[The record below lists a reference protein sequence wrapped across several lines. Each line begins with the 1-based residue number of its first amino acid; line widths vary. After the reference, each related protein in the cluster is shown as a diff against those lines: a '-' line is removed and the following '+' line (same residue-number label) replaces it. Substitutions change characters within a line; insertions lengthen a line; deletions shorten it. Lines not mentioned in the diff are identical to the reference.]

1 MALPCA
7 SLRDL
12 RALPQAQAEEADRP
26 VRSLA
31 TPLLSTSAR
40 ISPWTSSSSRWLI
53 KPHQKG
59 ESRHHAR
66 LVAATPQPTVVS
78 SSRCVLTWDVETFS
92 TASIKNLGAFKYAR
106 DPSTDVWLF
115 AYGADGS
122 KLWFRG
128 DPVPQE
134 FIEAAADPNWLV
146 VAHNAAFEF
155 EVLHRVLRPKYGFPD
170 IPIERFRC
178 TMAMARALGLPAKLG
193 LLGIAL
199 ELTNR
204 KDAAGERLMR
214 AMAAPRKPR
223 KGEPPGIYYRYTSAN
238 IDKLGGYC
246 VNDKEATQEVF
257 DRLSDLSD
265 FEQRLWVLDH
275 KINSRGFCVDR
286 EFAQAALRIAQAT
299 GPEINAELI
308 EITGGAV
315 DSINKVAA
323 LVKWLDS
330 QGCHTRTLKREAV
343 EELLEGDL
351 SAPVRRVLELRLG
364 GAQAASK
371 KIVSLLARAGDDG
384 RVRGAFTFSRRC
396 DRPMVG
402 RRFSAAKSEAA
413 DREKPRSRA
422 RSNRNRRPRAR
433 PIFVRE
439 AARDHWRLHPIDDH
453 RRAWTYADRRRLQL
467 DRIARVLAW
476 IAGEEWK
483 LDAYRRFDAT
493 KDPRDEPYCVTAC
506 KIYRVPQG
514 TFDRESPERGT
525 GKTCELAFG
534 YQGGLRAFRNFSD
547 EFEDFE
553 VDEFKAAW
561 RLAHPAVVRFWY
573 GVDDAAIHAVRSRK
587 TVRFGLLLF
596 KVVGGFLQIKLPSGR
611 KLSYPQPRLIDRRS
625 RPRARR
631 VQGQRERSVHRLPRR
646 PRRVRRAL
654 DRKYRLRNRA
664 GFAGRSDAPRR
675 SRWLPDHACTCTTKS
690 SRSPRGLRQH
700 ARIRSSHD
708 SPARLGRRPA
718 DRSEC
723 VDRAAIPQMKKE
735 FAMPHA

>member
-1 MALPCA
+1 ML
-7 SLRDL
+7 D
-12 RALPQAQAEEADRP
+12 
-26 VRSLA
+26 
-31 TPLLSTSAR
+31 
-40 ISPWTSSSSRWLI
+40 
-53 KPHQKG
+53 
-59 ESRHHAR
+59 

-238 IDKLGGYC
+238 IAKLGGYC
-246 VNDKEATQEVF
+246 VNDKETTQEVF
-257 DRLSDLSD
+257 GRLSDLSD

-286 EFAQAALRIAQAT
+286 EFAQAALQIAQAT

-330 QGCHTRTLKREAV
+330 QGCHTRTLKREVV

-364 GAQAASK
+364 GAQAAPK

-384 RVRGAFTFSRRC
+384 RVRGAYVYHGAAT
-396 DRPMVG
+396 G
-402 RRFSAAKSEAA
+402 RFSGEGFQPQNLKRPIEKNLEAA
-413 DREKPRSRA
+413 RVAIATGDLAHVRSLYEKPLAIIGDCIRSTIIAAPGHTLIGADFSSIEIALSWRGSRA
-422 RSNRNRRPRAR
+422 RNGSLTPTAVSTRQRTRA
-433 PIFVRE
+433 
-439 AARDHWRLHPIDDH
+439 
-453 RRAWTYADRRRLQL
+453 TN
-467 DRIARVLAW
+467 RIA
-476 IAGEEWK
+476 
-483 LDAYRRFDAT
+483 
-493 KDPRDEPYCVTAC
+493 
-506 KIYRVPQG
+506 
-514 TFDRESPERGT
+514 
-525 GKTCELAFG
+525 
-534 YQGGLRAFRNFSD
+534 
-547 EFEDFE
+547 
-553 VDEFKAAW
+553 
-561 RLAHPAVVRFWY
+561 
-573 GVDDAAIHAVRSRK
+573 
-587 TVRFGLLLF
+587 
-596 KVVGGFLQIKLPSGR
+596 
-611 KLSYPQPRLIDRRS
+611 
-625 RPRARR
+625 
-631 VQGQRERSVHRLPRR
+631 
-646 PRRVRRAL
+646 
-654 DRKYRLRNRA
+654 
-664 GFAGRSDAPRR
+664 
-675 SRWLPDHACTCTTKS
+675 
-690 SRSPRGLRQH
+690 
-700 ARIRSSHD
+700 
-708 SPARLGRRPA
+708 
-718 DRSEC
+718 
-723 VDRAAIPQMKKE
+723 
-735 FAMPHA
+735 